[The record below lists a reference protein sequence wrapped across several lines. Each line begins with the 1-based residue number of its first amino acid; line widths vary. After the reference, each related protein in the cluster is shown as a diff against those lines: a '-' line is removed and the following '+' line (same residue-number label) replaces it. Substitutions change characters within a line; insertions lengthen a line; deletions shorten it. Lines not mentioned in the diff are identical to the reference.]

1 MRPALILV
9 DLQNDFLH
17 PDFLLGKTRADFTTT
32 HPHLLSSLHSS
43 VISFRRRQLPII
55 WIRSEYLAT
64 DNPLPPKHL
73 TRPDGDKYLN
83 VPLNGA
89 HLAGSHYGS
98 KQFCHPGSPGAE
110 FHPDIQR
117 LVRPNDTVITKT
129 YYSGFTGTVLHQT
142 LQTLNVDTLFFGGV
156 TTTTCVRATVTDA
169 FFHDYSINVIK
180 SAVAPTSST
189 AGASALEVISAHYGS
204 LIHHRDLDE
213 ALFNSAL
220 PTLYYVNGSI
230 PSWRVQLLLAEK
242 RIAYNPRRLRVM
254 TNPKETRLPAFA
266 AINPR
271 CKTPT
276 LVDSDGTIVIES
288 IAILQY
294 LDTYY
299 PDPFM
304 PRANDKAEYTKCI
317 QRVQESEN
325 LHNVCEGLE
334 YLFLEDHSA
343 YEREIVESLEGTMRE
358 LKFWETYTRGHEY
371 IAGGAFT
378 IADCA
383 FWPVL
388 GYLEHRGLTLEGD
401 EWVGLRAYAE
411 RINAKAGESEA
422 KPFGWQ
428 TKGKV
433 SLFHGA
439 VQIQSR
445 RNSTEQYS

>member
-17 PDFLLGKTRADFTTT
+17 PDFLLGKTHADFTTT
-32 HPHLLSSLHSS
+32 HPHLLSGLHSS

-55 WIRSEYLAT
+55 WIRSEYQAT
-64 DNPLPPKHL
+64 DTPLPPKHL

-98 KQFCHPGSPGAE
+98 KQFCRPGSPGAE

-129 YYSGFTGTVLHQT
+129 YYSGFTDTALHQT

-189 AGASALEVISAHYGS
+189 AGASALEAISTHYGS
-204 LIHHRDLDE
+204 PIHHSDLDE
-213 ALFNSAL
+213 ALFDSAL

-254 TNPKETRLPAFA
+254 TNPKETRLPAFT

-276 LVDSDGTIVIES
+276 LVDSDGTIVFES

-294 LDTYY
+294 LDTYH

-304 PRANDKAEYTKCI
+304 PSAKNKAAYTKCI

-325 LHNVCEGLE
+325 LHNLSEGLE

-343 YEREIVESLEGTMRE
+343 YEREIVESLEGTMQE
-358 LKFWETYTRGHEY
+358 LKFWETYTREHEY
-371 IAGGAFT
+371 IAGSAFT

-388 GYLEHRGLTLEGD
+388 GYLEHRGLILEGE
-401 EWVGLRAYAE
+401 EWAGLRAYTE
-411 RINAKAGESEA
+411 RINAKASESEA

-433 SLFHGA
+433 SLFHA
-439 VQIQSR
+439 AIQIRSR

>member
-1 MRPALILV
+1 MILV

-189 AGASALEVISAHYGS
+189 AGASALEVISTHYGS

-213 ALFNSAL
+213 ALFDSAL

-288 IAILQY
+288 SSPSPSCSTSTHTTL
-294 LDTYY
+294 THS
-299 PDPFM
+299 
-304 PRANDKAEYTKCI
+304 C
-317 QRVQESEN
+317 RVQ
-325 LHNVCEGLE
+325 
-334 YLFLEDHSA
+334 
-343 YEREIVESLEGTMRE
+343 T
-358 LKFWETYTRGHEY
+358 T
-371 IAGGAFT
+371 
-378 IADCA
+378 
-383 FWPVL
+383 
-388 GYLEHRGLTLEGD
+388 
-401 EWVGLRAYAE
+401 
-411 RINAKAGESEA
+411 
-422 KPFGWQ
+422 
-428 TKGKV
+428 
-433 SLFHGA
+433 
-439 VQIQSR
+439 R
-445 RNSTEQYS
+445 RNTQSAFSVCRKAKIYIMSVKDSSISSWRITLRMSGRSWSPSRVPCEN